1 MQKTRKLAIIGVIA
15 ASVFF
20 VGCGKRNEPQ
30 KETTSETTTTTI
42 NTTETTTTKDPMY
55 DLYTKEN
62 GILVPNHFKVEVE
75 HGVFKDLNYEQY
87 QDWLK
92 YGRYDE

>member
-1 MQKTRKLAIIGVIA
+1 MKKIKIITVSSLLV

-20 VGCGKRNEPQ
+20 AGCGKRNEPQ

-42 NTTETTTTKDPMY
+42 KTTEATTTKDPMY

-75 HGVFKDLNYEQY
+75 HGVYKDLTYEQY
-87 QDWLK
+87 QEWLK
-92 YGRYDE
+92 YGTYDE